1 METEVFEDYRENLM
15 DLSVVIVS
23 YNVSSFLDQA
33 LTTLKDSAQ
42 KLDVEVFVADN
53 ASTDNSVEM
62 VREKHPWVKL
72 IENEHNIGFAGANNK
87 ALIKASGRY
96 VLLLNPDTVLRR
108 DTLKTMVSF
117 LDKHPEAGI
126 AGCKVLNPDGTLQL
140 ACRRG
145 FPTPGVA
152 FFKMIGLSDLFPSSR
167 TFGRYNLTYLN
178 PDSLTE
184 VDAVSGSFMMIRKEV
199 LDKVGLLDE
208 TFFMYGEDL
217 DMCYRVKHEGWKIY
231 YVPDTEIIHFK
242 GESTKTVPTLK
253 NRRDFFKAM
262 HIFVDKHYTGR
273 KKLYPIWLLNAGIYI
288 KMALVY
294 SYNMLM
300 KLKQPALDLLLLN
313 ISLILGILLRFGI
326 SIDSAPNYS
335 GLQWISIFLV
345 YSALYMLTFFYAS
358 MYHRYRNNPERALS
372 GIFIG
377 FLFNIF
383 IVNFIKEYNFSRIA
397 SFYCWGL
404 NSILISGWR
413 FTLELIQSEEKEH
426 TGRKTVVI
434 GKISDA
440 VLLRRIFGES
450 GSYAYD
456 IMGCV
461 EISQDAIRG
470 MEKDGLHVLGLV
482 DELNDII
489 KQYSIDVVI
498 MIGSNI
504 PFSKILNNGGVF
516 GTMRPEFKLVPEL
529 NSIGEVKE
537 KQSDYINLIDIH
549 SGGMF
554 GGKRR

>member
-1 METEVFEDYRENLM
+1 VETEIFEDSRETLM

-23 YNVSSFLDQA
+23 YNVSSFLDQV
-33 LTTLKDSAQ
+33 LTTLKDSARD
-42 KLDVEVFVADN
+42 LDVEVFVTDN
-53 ASTDNSVEM
+53 ASSDNSVSM
-62 VREKHPWVKL
+62 VREKHPWAKL
-72 IENEHNIGFAGANNK
+72 IENEHNIGFAGGNNQ
-87 ALIKASGRY
+87 ALKKASGRF
-96 VLLLNPDTVLRR
+96 VLLLNPDTVLRH
-108 DTLKTMVSF
+108 DTLKTMVRF
-117 LDKHPEAGI
+117 LDEHPEAGI

-152 FFKMIGLSDLFPSSR
+152 FFKIVGLSDLFPGSR
-167 TFGRYNLTYLN
+167 TFGGYNLTYLD

-184 VDAVSGSFMMIRKEV
+184 VDAVSGSFMMIRKEA

-217 DMCYRVKHEGWKIY
+217 DICYRVKQAGWKIY

-262 HIFVDKHYTGR
+262 HIFVDKHYAAR
-273 KKLYPIWLLNAGIYI
+273 NRLYPIWLLSAGIYI
-288 KMALVY
+288 KMAWVY
-294 SYNMLM
+294 GHNMLIR
-300 KLKQPALDLLLLN
+300 LKQPILDLLLLN
-313 ISLILGILLRFGI
+313 ISLILGIFLRFGI
-326 SIDSAPNYS
+326 SLERAPDYS
-335 GLQWISIFLV
+335 GLQWTSIFIV
-345 YSALYMLTFFYAS
+345 YSALYMLTFYFVG

-383 IVNFIKEYNFSRIA
+383 IVNFIKDYNFSRIA
-397 SFYCWGL
+397 SFYCWGF

-413 FTLELIQSEEKEH
+413 FVLGLVQSKEKEYA
-426 TGRKTVVI
+426 GRKTVVI

-440 VLLRRIFGES
+440 VLLRRIFSES
-450 GSYAYD
+450 CSYAFD
-456 IMGCV
+456 IIGCV
-461 EISQDAIRG
+461 EVSQDAIRG
-470 MEKDGLHVLGLV
+470 MEKDGLYVLGLV

-498 MIGSNI
+498 MVGSHI

-516 GTMRPEFKLVPEL
+516 GLMRPEFKFVPEL
-529 NSIGEVKE
+529 NSVGEVKE
-537 KQSDYINLIDIH
+537 RQTDYVNLIDIH